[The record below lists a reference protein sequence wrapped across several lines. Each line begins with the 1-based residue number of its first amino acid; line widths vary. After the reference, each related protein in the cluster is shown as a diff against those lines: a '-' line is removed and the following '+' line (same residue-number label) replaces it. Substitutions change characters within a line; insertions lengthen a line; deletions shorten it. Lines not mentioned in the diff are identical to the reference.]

1 MAGEAN
7 KAERKKRSK
16 KLTVNQENKNRLQVM
31 VEPWTAN
38 MVLKIM
44 ESEGRNQSDV
54 LRILIEIGLYTLLD
68 NPKEIERRLRRLR
81 GTDKNTLLVYLQQL
95 TEN

>member
-1 MAGEAN
+1 MN
-7 KAERKKRSK
+7 NLRVKKMDQRNDVILTIYTRKQ
-16 KLTVNQENKNRLQVM
+16 LF
-31 VEPWTAN
+31 

-54 LRILIEIGLYTLLD
+54 LRILIEIGLFTLLD
-68 NPKEIERRLRRLR
+68 NPKEIERRLRRIQ
-81 GTDKNTLLVYLQQL
+81 GTDKNALLVYLRQP